1 MQIKRVTPLML
12 RCAGAGNSSY
22 PNGLLEAQTATYVE
36 MMHQVILQLR
46 SGTLYPQRRWSTVV
60 FAGFSI
66 GGIVANS
73 LAEKYPSDVD
83 VIVLLG
89 ISWDLLWIY
98 PAFLAG
104 LQDAARNIDPARWGA
119 LPAFYQTHATLATRE
134 VACFYGAYDRGALEA
149 DFANR
154 DFDTL
159 GAAVTFTFHLVAAP
173 IFSGPVFMGIGE
185 SESCILLFPPTL
197 RPA

>member
-1 MQIKRVTPLML
+1 MQ
-12 RCAGAGNSSY
+12 RCTGAGNSSF

-36 MMHQVILQLR
+36 VVHQVILQLR
-46 SGTLYPQRRWSTVV
+46 AGMVYPQRQWNKVV
-60 FAGFSI
+60 FVGFSI

-73 LAEKYPSDVD
+73 LAEKYTSDVD

-98 PAFLAG
+98 PAFLGG
-104 LQDAARNIDPARWGA
+104 LQDAARNIDPVRWGA
-119 LPAFYQTHATLATRE
+119 LPSFYQTHAALATRE

-149 DFANR
+149 DFAYR

-173 IFSGPVFMGIGE
+173 LFSGPVFIGIGE
-185 SESCILLFPPTL
+185 SECASALAKSCMTD
-197 RPA
+197 

>member
-1 MQIKRVTPLML
+1 ML
-12 RCAGAGNSSY
+12 RCAGAGNSSF
-22 PNGLLEAQTATYVE
+22 PNGLLETQTATYVE
-36 MMHQVILQLR
+36 AMHQVILQLR
-46 SGTLYPQRRWSTVV
+46 AGTLDPQRQWSNVIFV
-60 FAGFSI
+60 GFSI

-83 VIVLLG
+83 IIVLLG

-104 LQDAARNIDPARWGA
+104 LQDAARNIDPVRWGA
-119 LPAFYQTHATLATRE
+119 LPSFYQTHATLATRE
-134 VACFYGAYDRGALEA
+134 VACFYGAFDRGALEA

-154 DFDTL
+154 DFDSL

-173 IFSGPVFMGIGE
+173 VFSGPVFMGIGE
-185 SESCILLFPPTL
+185 SECASTL
-197 RPA
+197 AEPYLTD

>member
-1 MQIKRVTPLML
+1 ML
-12 RCAGAGNSSY
+12 RCAGAGNSSF
-22 PNGLLEAQTATYVE
+22 PNGLLEAQTATFVE
-36 MMHQVILQLR
+36 VMHQVVLQLR
-46 SGTLYPQRRWSTVV
+46 AGTLYPERQWNKIVLV
-60 FAGFSI
+60 GFSI
-66 GGIVANS
+66 GGAVSNS
-73 LAEKYPSDVD
+73 LAERYPSDVD

-104 LQDAARNIDPARWGA
+104 LQEAARNIDPARWGA
-119 LPAFYQTHATLATRE
+119 LPAFYQTHATLVGRE

-154 DFDTL
+154 DFDSL
-159 GAAVTFTFHLVAAP
+159 GAAITLPYHLITAP
-173 IFSGPVFMGIGE
+173 VFSGPVFMGIGE
-185 SESCILLFPPTL
+185 SKSFILLFGPPSPN